1 MIFCRRTYQE
11 GAKIR
16 KRNTGIIAVKHGCAI
31 ASLIGAV
38 LELGRVG
45 AINERLIRVVVKVE
59 LADGDVRLFAYYG
72 QRKGQEKGHSTDEHL
87 RRNSVTDLSHQRI
100 RSHSCL
106 GIAGS
111 RCRAHAAW
119 SSSWRMRRP
128 ELVSSGPCQCL

>member
-1 MIFCRRTYQE
+1 MMIFCRSTYQE

-59 LADGDVRLFAYYG
+59 LADGDVRLYAYCG
-72 QRKGQEKGHSTDEHL
+72 QRKRSREGAFNRCALTAQ
-87 RRNSVTDLSHQRI
+87 LSD
-100 RSHSCL
+100 RSFTSKDSEPFLPWHCWES
-106 GIAGS
+106 
-111 RCRAHAAW
+111 
-119 SSSWRMRRP
+119 M
-128 ELVSSGPCQCL
+128 